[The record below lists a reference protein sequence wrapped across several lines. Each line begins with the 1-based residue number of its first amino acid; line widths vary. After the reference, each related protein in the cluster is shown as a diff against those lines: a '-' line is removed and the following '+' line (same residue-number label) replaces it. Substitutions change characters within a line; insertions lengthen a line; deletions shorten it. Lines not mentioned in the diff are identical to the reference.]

1 MRPTRQV
8 RAVRGFLARLVA
20 VLTVI
25 AGLALL
31 HTPQCTDGMTPVID
45 MTTAAEHVASDS
57 GHTKA
62 GSSMNASSI
71 DTGGENRHLSDGTS
85 VDDGMTGLP
94 SGLHSGMLMTCLAL
108 LIIIVGLL
116 AILRHPQMRV
126 ILRFTRTSVS
136 TPRVPPPLP
145 PSLIQLCILRT

>member
-1 MRPTRQV
+1 MRASHQV

-31 HTPQCTDGMTPVID
+31 HAPQCTDGMTPVID

-57 GHTKA
+57 SHAMAA
-62 GSSMNASSI
+62 GTIDASNTNAGVQ
-71 DTGGENRHLSDGTS
+71 DRHLGDGAR
-85 VDDGMTGLP
+85 VDDGMTAMP
-94 SGLHSGMLMTCLAL
+94 KNVLMSCLAL
-108 LIIIVGLL
+108 LIVIVGLL
-116 AILRHPQMRV
+116 AILRRPEMRV
-126 ILRFTRTSVS
+126 VLRLIGSSVS
-136 TPRVPPPLP
+136 APRAPPPLP